1 MFISQVEHQLE
12 KIFDNYTIKP
22 DDRLLLEAQIQ
33 GFINKENEKFKTE
46 LDALRREKEKIEH
59 KQEKLLEAH
68 FNDAIPLS
76 LMKREQQSLSKQL
89 SAIEHEISVRST
101 TFDDILKNLSLAF
114 DLIED
119 CGRTYRKAN
128 DNIKKLMCQA
138 IFKRIWI
145 HEDGTVTTEFT
156 DIYKNIV
163 GPIEHDLINQN
174 TKSASAEADADSI
187 HKLLK
192 SYSNFF
198 GQGLN
203 NELLVE
209 RRRFKLLTSSLPA
222 KRSISW
228 ANAPSLHILTQKCYN
243 WNMYYLSACI
253 PYWRNA

>member
-1 MFISQVEHQLE
+1 MRSILIDEVEYQLE

-68 FNDAIPLS
+68 FNDAIPMS
-76 LMKREQQSLSKQL
+76 LMKREQQTLSKQL
-89 SAIEHEISVRST
+89 AAIEHEISVRST

-114 DLIED
+114 DLLED
-119 CGRTYRKAN
+119 CGRTYRRAN

-138 IFKRIWI
+138 IFNRIWI

-163 GPIEHDLINQN
+163 GPIERDLINQN
-174 TKSASAEADADSI
+174 IKSASAETDADFI
-187 HKLLK
+187 DKLLK

-209 RRRFKLLTSSLPA
+209 HRRFELLTSSMPW
-222 KRSISW
+222 KRSTKW
-228 ANAPSLHILTQKCYN
+228 ASAPQG
-243 WNMYYLSACI
+243 
-253 PYWRNA
+253 

>member
-1 MFISQVEHQLE
+1 M
-12 KIFDNYTIKP
+12 
-22 DDRLLLEAQIQ
+22 
-33 GFINKENEKFKTE
+33 
-46 LDALRREKEKIEH
+46 DALRREKEKIEH

-68 FNDAIPLS
+68 FNDAIPMS
-76 LMKREQQSLSKQL
+76 LMKREQQTLSKQL
-89 SAIEHEISVRST
+89 AAIEHEISVRST

-114 DLIED
+114 DLLED
-119 CGRTYRKAN
+119 CGRTYRRAN

-163 GPIEHDLINQN
+163 GPIERDLINQN
-174 TKSASAEADADSI
+174 IKSASAETDADFI
-187 HKLLK
+187 DKLLK

-209 RRRFKLLTSSLPA
+209 HRRFELLTSSMPW
-222 KRSISW
+222 KRS
-228 ANAPSLHILTQKCYN
+228 TK
-243 WNMYYLSACI
+243 
-253 PYWRNA
+253 